1 MPRCPTRLPS
11 VVPVGVRS
19 SRALAFLA
27 SRWPSGHLTP
37 CVDKNNPNSW
47 ISMDFFSSIAYI
59 CRSKWCFYDFTVRT
73 RNVSNYQMAAIPKI
87 LASKVNKVGKSTTR
101 RFVEVCLGMWPKG
114 SWRLWFHCGTVPWR
128 TLCEW
133 VTTCYNHKCQNG
145 PMDSAHCFC
154 WCSGHKDGKQ
164 VKTCES
170 MKSRNM
176 MWSCWSGWNMSHH
189 IFLTSFLSRAC

>member
-87 LASKVNKVGKSTTR
+87 LASKVNKVGKS
-101 RFVEVCLGMWPKG
+101 
-114 SWRLWFHCGTVPWR
+114 
-128 TLCEW
+128 
-133 VTTCYNHKCQNG
+133 
-145 PMDSAHCFC
+145 
-154 WCSGHKDGKQ
+154 
-164 VKTCES
+164 
-170 MKSRNM
+170 NM

-189 IFLTSFLSRAC
+189 IFLTEVSWAELVSCALMQVENDIRNTTWFDDEPIRAIKVINNHSAIHRLYSHDFILRLITPLISIPSLSSAGHHHP